1 MADRESGAR
10 RRAAEATRDKLLQAA
25 VELCAERGYAGVRV
39 RHIAARAGVTT
50 GAIYA
55 HYDDVASLLADAA
68 GRAVDH
74 AVSAVADVVPGD
86 LARVLRRFVVDTA
99 SRGLSREQTLL
110 LEAFVSARREDHL
123 REVLGKALRARLVVL
138 QGAVAEAQAAGE
150 LRADLPAGAL
160 AWFLY
165 LLPVGLLAGRAVDLA
180 PPDLPAAAQV
190 FDALFGGLAGPG
202 RSTADDECAGG
213 SQPGFDWRRPVRPRP
228 RVHNPDIHPADAPC
242 PPGSPCWVEESDS
255 AQG

>member
-1 MADRESGAR
+1 MATADRDSGAR
-10 RRAAEATRDKLLQAA
+10 RRAAEATRDRLLQAA

-39 RHIAARAGVTT
+39 RNIAERAGVTT

-74 AVSAVADVVPGD
+74 AVSAVADVVTGE
-86 LARVLRRFVVDTA
+86 LSSVLRDFVVDTA

-123 REVLGKALRARLVVL
+123 RDVLSEALRARLVVL
-138 QGAVAEAQAAGE
+138 ERAVQRAQAAGE
-150 LRADLPAGAL
+150 LRDDLPASAL

-165 LLPVGLLAGRAVDLA
+165 LLPVGLLAGRSANLP
-180 PPDLPAAAQV
+180 PPDLDEAAQV
-190 FDALFGGLAGPG
+190 FDALFVGLAGTNHSEVNGQDP
-202 RSTADDECAGG
+202 TGG
-213 SQPGFDWRRPVRPRP
+213 VRDQRT
-228 RVHNPDIHPADAPC
+228 
-242 PPGSPCWVEESDS
+242 
-255 AQG
+255 